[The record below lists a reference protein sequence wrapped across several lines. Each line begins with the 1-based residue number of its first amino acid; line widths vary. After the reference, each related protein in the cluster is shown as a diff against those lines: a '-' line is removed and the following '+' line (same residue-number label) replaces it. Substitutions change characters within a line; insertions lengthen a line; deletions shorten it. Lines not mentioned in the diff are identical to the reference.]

1 MAAVIARP
9 PHRRRPVV
17 EELEARI
24 LYAADLAPFVHPLT
38 DGAQVRVLEAPAATP
53 APTLVEQAA
62 TTRHEIVFVDP
73 GVADWTRLVAD
84 LQAQQDADRQ
94 LDVVLLDAGRDGVA
108 QITGALQG
116 LHDIAAIHLISHG
129 EAGAVMLGST
139 RLDLASIDAEAARI
153 ADWAPALQAGADILV
168 YGCDVAA
175 SADGQALLARLRALS
190 GADIAASTD
199 LTGAARL
206 GGDWTLEY
214 SLGAIQAR
222 VAADVPTQADW
233 QGVLATYTVTNTNDS
248 GAGSFRQAI
257 QDANANPGADTI
269 NFNIA
274 GTGIHTITLSSMLP
288 YLSGQVNIDATTD
301 DSFAANGNRPAIAID
316 GDNTIQDGLELYG
329 GSDGSVVRGLIIER
343 FTQDGI
349 DIASSGNN
357 TVAGNWIGLN
367 TAGTAAAGNQ
377 QGVNIWSANNNTVGG
392 TTAADRNVIAGNTGP
407 GIFVGGG
414 STGTHIYGN
423 YIGTD
428 KTGTVAIANQVAGV
442 ELMSSGTTV
451 GGTTSAYRNLISGNT
466 VGVAFYAGGSSN
478 TVLGNYI
485 GTDVTGSVALAN
497 VNYGVQINSD
507 ASYNVIGGT
516 SAGARNLISGNTN
529 YGVAI
534 MDPGA
539 VGNQVEGN
547 WIGVNAAGTAA
558 LSNLVGVI
566 LYNSTSGN
574 TVGGTSAGA
583 GNVISGNS
591 VDGIQI
597 FGSATG
603 NTIQGNLVGLNPGGT
618 SAIANTNQ
626 GIALFGGASNT
637 LIGGTTSAARN
648 VISGNGNEGIRIED
662 AGTTG
667 NLVQGN
673 YIGTNAAGSAGVGN
687 AVGVHVFNGATGN
700 TVGGTAAGA
709 GNLIAYNSGIGV
721 SVTDSTTTG
730 NVILSNSF
738 TSNDGLAIDLGAD
751 GVTLNDVGDADTGP
765 NNLTNFADLGSAT
778 TTGTELRLTG
788 ALSVAANT
796 YYVIQVYSSPVGDPS
811 GYGEGLTYLGAI
823 NVPSGPSGS
832 VSGRYTLSV
841 AVAAGSVI
849 TSTATRTDSSYTT
862 YYETSEFSNQVVA
875 LAPGVTVTPVSTTTT
890 EAGGTASFTVVLNA
904 APNATVT
911 IPVSSSDTTEGSVS
925 ASSLSFTTSNWNT
938 PQTVTVTGVDDTIVD
953 GTVAYSAVLGAA
965 TSSDAAYNGLNPADV
980 SLSNTDND
988 TYNTL
993 TVTTAADTL
1002 DGTTTSIA
1010 ALMANMG
1017 ADGKISLREAI
1028 TAANNTANGS
1038 GGPDRIAFGISGT
1051 GLHTINL
1058 GSALPN
1064 ITDVVVIDGTTDDSF
1079 AANGNLPAIALNGA
1093 SVTSGDGLHLMSGAS
1108 GSTVRGLV
1116 IQGFANGYGVN
1127 IDNSANNQIVG
1138 NYIGT
1143 TLAGTAA
1150 VANFRGLYLSGAAA
1164 TGNVIGGSTAA
1175 DRNLISGNSNDGVS
1189 INGASLNTVIGN
1201 IVGLNAA
1208 GTAALGNG
1216 AQGIGIWGGAAQN
1229 TVGGTSAGLRNVISG
1244 NLGDG
1249 IRLDASTNNTVAG
1262 NYIGLA
1268 SDGST
1273 AVGNGEVGV
1282 NITNGATGNLIG
1294 GSTSASRNVIS
1305 GNTQYGIYVDAQIGA
1320 TANTTIQN
1328 NYLGTNAAGSAAV
1341 GNGGFGLAIDYGASN
1356 TSVLDNV
1363 ISGNTA
1369 TSWSASRGGIYVY
1382 ANGATIQG
1390 NLIGLD
1396 ATGTSFI
1403 PNGGGSSAAGIYEAG
1418 GSTSVLIGGTGVGQ
1432 GNTIAGNTG
1441 SGVAVNASGNVRIL
1455 GNAIYGNTGL
1465 GIDLDTNG
1473 VTAND
1478 AGDGDTG
1485 ANHLQNFPVLG
1496 TVQSNG
1502 TNQISIA
1509 GTLNSNASSYYRVEF
1524 FASTS
1529 ADGTGYGEGQTYL
1542 GYVNVATNGSGNAS
1556 FSTVLS
1562 AVVPVGAYV
1571 SATAT
1576 KSDASYATFT
1586 DTSEF
1591 ALDVQAQ
1598 TWNTAPVNTVPGA
1611 QTVNEDTALTITGLS
1626 VADAE
1631 SNLSSTRLTVSS
1643 GTLTVSLAGG
1653 ATIGAG
1659 ANGSASLTLSGTPAQ
1674 INAALATVSYL
1685 GTANFNGSD
1694 TLTIL
1699 STDSGALTDSDTVA
1713 ITVTAV
1719 NDAPVLAGG
1728 NAFTTITE
1736 DQTSSSGDLVSALIA
1751 GQVTDADSGA
1761 ASGIA
1766 VTATVSSTGTW
1777 QYSLD
1782 NGSTWN
1788 GVGSVSGN
1796 SALLLRST
1804 DRLRFVP
1811 DGLNGTTA
1819 SVTFRAWDQSS
1830 GSAGN
1835 KVDAST
1841 NGGTTA
1847 FSTATATSNLS
1858 VTAVNDA
1865 PVLAGGNAFTTI
1877 TEDQTSSS
1885 GDLVSALIAGQV
1897 TDADSGA
1904 ASGIAVTAT
1913 VSSTGTWQYS
1923 LDNGST
1929 WNGVGSVSGNSA
1941 LLLRST
1947 DRLRFV
1953 PDGLN
1958 GTTASVT
1965 FRAWDQSSGS
1975 AGNKVDAS
1983 TNGGTTAFS
1992 TATATSNLSV
2002 TAVNDAPSMPGVALG
2017 STPEDVAIT
2026 WQVST
2031 FAGYSSDVD
2040 AGALKGLAILVV
2052 DNSHG
2057 AWQYTL
2063 DGSNWTDIGTVSASH
2078 ALLLAADA
2086 TSAFRFVP
2094 AANWNGT
2101 TGMFVYEAWDQT
2113 TGTAG
2118 TFADASVTGGT
2129 SAFSGPSGSTLTVT
2143 PVNDPPVI
2151 TSNGGGSTASVS
2163 VPENTT
2169 AVTTVTATDVD
2180 SPSLSFSLA
2189 GGADAALFTVNANS
2203 GVLSFISAPN
2213 FEVPTDANGDNQYVL
2228 VVQASDGSST
2238 TTQTLTV
2245 TVTDV
2250 NEAPVVTSFG
2260 GASSAALSVPENQTA
2275 VTVVTATDPDTGA
2288 NLTFSVTGG
2297 ADAARFSI
2305 DPSSGALVFN
2315 TAPMVAAPSDAN
2327 GDGVYLVTVAVSDGT
2342 LTASQSL
2349 SITVTRDGGISVVP
2363 AIASAGT
2370 EVRVNTSTAN
2380 TQYGPDSDNN
2390 SVAMNDNGDTVVV
2403 WMSMLQDGSGYG
2415 VYGQRYD
2422 ASGAAVGGEFQINQ
2436 TTAGNQQFPSVA
2448 MAADGSF
2455 VVVWDSDQ
2463 SNGGDIFMR
2472 RYGAD
2477 GTALSGEVR
2486 VNTVTT
2492 NLQQVANVA
2501 MDASG
2506 NFIVVWDSNASGNVD
2521 VRAQRYSSTGTA
2533 LGGEFTVNA
2542 TLAGD
2547 QKTNSVAMDAT
2558 GDFVVAWTGVNGDG
2572 SGNGVF
2578 AQRYNA
2584 SGTAVGSQFQVNQIT
2599 TGNQDWAHV
2608 AMDGHGG
2615 FVVVWQSAASDTGD
2629 VYARRYDG
2637 NGFAVTNEFRV
2648 NVTPSGL
2655 QNNPDVVMDAHGN
2668 FIVAWTSA
2676 GQDGSGNGVYGR
2688 RYSAGGVALGSEF
2701 LINVTTA
2708 GDQAFPHMAL
2718 EADGDFVV
2726 EWEGAGTGD
2735 ADGVFLRRFSAQGV
2749 TTEAGGTASFQVVLD
2764 RAPSAPVSIAVSS
2777 SNAADGTVSTASL
2790 VFTAANWNTP
2800 QTVTVTGVDNIL
2812 VTPDASYTIVLGA
2825 AVSSDSVYNGI
2836 DPADVVLTHHN
2847 DDIAVTTTA
2856 DVVDGDTSS
2865 LNALITHPGV
2875 DGRISLRE
2883 AITAANATAGT
2894 DTIRFSIP
2902 DALAGGAHTLSLATD
2917 LPTVTDAVVI
2927 DGTTEPDF
2935 AGTPVVVLDGSG
2947 GALQGLEIAASG
2959 STVRGLVIERFAQ
2972 RGLLVDA
2979 GAANTRI
2986 VGNYIG
2992 TDVSGLLARGNGA
3005 WGIDL
3010 VAAGSGTVIGGTT
3023 SADRNVIGANTGW
3036 GGIAINGT
3044 PAATVTGNYIGVGAD
3059 GVTALGNGIGVYLF
3073 NATAGS
3079 RIGGTAAGEGN
3090 LIGYNATGIAVQS
3103 AGSQAAI
3110 LGNRYVANSGQAIDL
3125 GWDGVAL
3132 ANDTG
3137 DGDTGPNGL
3146 QNLPVIVLARSDGS
3160 SLLSLTGSF
3169 NSLASTAFRVEFYA
3183 TPVNGG
3189 ANGSGESL
3197 RYLGSVDVLTDAS
3210 GNAPLA
3216 VGLGALVNPGEYV
3229 TATATRSDAGHT
3241 VFYETSELARNVAV
3255 LSTVQATVVVDTT
3268 SDAADGNVTSL
3279 STLLADKGADGR
3291 ISLREAILAANA
3303 TANGSGGADRIDF
3316 SIPDALVGG
3325 VHTIAVS
3332 AALPT
3337 VSEAALIDATTE
3349 PDYAGTPV
3357 VVLDGSGAGSSADGL
3372 AISAG
3377 GSTVKGLT
3385 IRNFGHYGIYLT
3397 GGGGNLIAGNY
3408 IGTDASGAAAA
3419 ANHWGIVVDNS
3430 AGNVIGGTT
3439 AAARNLIS
3447 GNLND
3452 GINLSGSGATG
3463 NLVEGNYIGTNAA
3476 GTAAL
3481 GNAGVGV
3488 AVGAGA
3494 SGNTIG
3500 GASASAR
3507 NLISGNAEYG
3517 VFVSDPT
3524 TSGNLIQGNWI
3535 GLDATGTTALG
3546 NGGFGVVVDNLAA
3559 NTAILGNVISGN
3571 TAAGWS
3577 ASRGGIYL
3585 YANGATV
3592 QGNRIGTDAS
3602 GNAFVANG
3610 GGSGMSGGIVGR
3622 ETSANVMIG
3631 GTHLGEANVIAGNTG
3646 DGVVVEG
3653 NATGYTVLGNAI
3665 HDNSGL
3671 GIDLGHDGVT
3681 ANDAGDADVGL
3692 QNYPTLLS
3700 VLSWGGNTVISGELR
3715 SQANTSYRVEF
3726 FANPAGGADP
3736 SGFGE
3741 GLTLLG
3747 FLDVT
3752 TDATG
3757 YAAISTTLAGVSVAV
3772 GSRISATA
3780 TSKTGATSYG
3790 ATSEFGADVA
3800 VTPAGAVSVSAI
3812 SGPTAESGS
3821 TATFSV
3827 VLTIQPTADVTIAL
3841 AVSDA
3846 TEGSLSVSSLTFT
3859 AANWNTPQ
3867 TVTVTGVDDT
3877 WVDGNVAYSIVT
3889 GAAVSADANYNGVGV
3904 ADVAV
3909 VNTDNDTYNTLVV
3922 DTVSDT
3928 ADGDTASI
3936 GALIANRGAD
3946 GHISLREALLAANAT
3961 ANGSGGPD
3969 RIVFNIAGA
3978 GAHTVFLSGALPALS
3993 DAVLLDGSSQPGY
4006 AGAPLIELDG
4016 SGAGSS
4022 DGLVL
4027 GAGSDGSTLTGLA
4040 VNRFA
4045 GIGIEVAS
4053 SGNTL
4058 SADYVGLR
4066 PDGSTAAG
4074 NGSDGI
4080 RIDNAS
4086 GNTISHSVVSG
4097 NLGAGIALIGA
4108 AASGNSV
4115 VGSIVGLDA
4124 TGAAAVGNGL
4134 DGIVLS
4140 AGAHHNTLGS
4150 TTSGQGNVLSGN
4162 TGSGIGLYTTHDNQI
4177 IGNLI
4182 GVDLGGTT
4190 ALGNGQ
4196 SGIAANQTVGE
4207 IVGGAAAGAGNTISG
4222 NAQNGVTLVD
4232 ASGTV
4237 VQGNRIGL
4245 DVSGTTLLGN
4255 AGAGVAL
4262 SGSTSGSLVGGTAA
4276 GAGNRIAGN
4285 QIGVVIGGTSAG
4297 NAILANSMYGNTLLG
4312 IDLGWDGVTANDT
4325 GDGDT
4330 GPNGLQNFPVLTYA
4344 NSTGGNTT
4352 LAGSFNSAA
4361 STPYRLEFYASA
4373 TGDASGHGEGQTF
4386 LGATTVTTDA
4396 SGNAV
4401 FSVSLIGVSVANGAV
4416 VSATA
4421 TADLGGGSY
4430 GGTSEFA
4437 ANRSATTAGPGVTVT
4452 PTAGLATSELGATAS
4467 FSVVLDSAPV
4477 ADVVIALSVSDAT
4490 EGSLSVVSLTF
4501 TAANWNQAQT
4511 VTVTGVADGIV
4522 DGNIAYTVI
4531 TAQASSADAGY
4542 NGLDPADVSLTNFDA
4557 NPPVI
4562 TSNGGG

>member
-1 MAAVIARP
+1 MTSAFVSRAHQWARTTLAV
-9 PHRRRPVV
+9 
-17 EELEARI
+17 
-24 LYAADLAPFVHPLT
+24 T
-38 DGAQVRVLEAPAATP
+38 
-53 APTLVEQAA
+53 
-62 TTRHEIVFVDP
+62 
-73 GVADWTRLVAD
+73 VAGL
-84 LQAQQDADRQ
+84 
-94 LDVVLLDAGRDGVA
+94 VLLDR
-108 QITGALQG
+108 
-116 LHDIAAIHLISHG
+116 LH
-129 EAGAVMLGST
+129 EQQ
-139 RLDLASIDAEAARI
+139 RI
-153 ADWAPALQAGADILV
+153 ALFAIDEAHCVSQWGHDFRPSYRELGKVRPLLGNPPIVALTATADPLV
-168 YGCDVAA
+168 RDDIVARFMRECSTVSELEHPNTIKFYDFGETDEGDLYIA
-175 SADGQALLARLRALS
+175 MEFVRGRSLARELAELGMLS
-190 GADIAASTD
+190 PERVDLIIGQICGSLQEAHDKGIIHRD
-199 LTGAARL
+199 LKPDNILLTGAAGQGDFVKVLDFGIAKRIDGRDPKLTPL
-206 GGDWTLEY
+206 GVV
-214 SLGAIQAR
+214 LGSPPYMSPEQF
-222 VAADVPTQADW
+222 
-233 QGVLATYTVTNTNDS
+233 TVT
-248 GAGSFRQAI
+248 
-257 QDANANPGADTI
+257 
-269 NFNIA
+269 
-274 GTGIHTITLSSMLP
+274 
-288 YLSGQVNIDATTD
+288 
-301 DSFAANGNRPAIAID
+301 
-316 GDNTIQDGLELYG
+316 
-329 GSDGSVVRGLIIER
+329 
-343 FTQDGI
+343 
-349 DIASSGNN
+349 
-357 TVAGNWIGLN
+357 
-367 TAGTAAAGNQ
+367 Q
-377 QGVNIWSANNNTVGG
+377 QC
-392 TTAADRNVIAGNTGP
+392 
-407 GIFVGGG
+407 
-414 STGTHIYGN
+414 
-423 YIGTD
+423 
-428 KTGTVAIANQVAGV
+428 
-442 ELMSSGTTV
+442 
-451 GGTTSAYRNLISGNT
+451 
-466 VGVAFYAGGSSN
+466 
-478 TVLGNYI
+478 
-485 GTDVTGSVALAN
+485 
-497 VNYGVQINSD
+497 
-507 ASYNVIGGT
+507 
-516 SAGARNLISGNTN
+516 
-529 YGVAI
+529 
-534 MDPGA
+534 
-539 VGNQVEGN
+539 
-547 WIGVNAAGTAA
+547 
-558 LSNLVGVI
+558 
-566 LYNSTSGN
+566 
-574 TVGGTSAGA
+574 
-583 GNVISGNS
+583 
-591 VDGIQI
+591 
-597 FGSATG
+597 
-603 NTIQGNLVGLNPGGT
+603 
-618 SAIANTNQ
+618 
-626 GIALFGGASNT
+626 
-637 LIGGTTSAARN
+637 
-648 VISGNGNEGIRIED
+648 
-662 AGTTG
+662 
-667 NLVQGN
+667 
-673 YIGTNAAGSAGVGN
+673 
-687 AVGVHVFNGATGN
+687 
-700 TVGGTAAGA
+700 
-709 GNLIAYNSGIGV
+709 
-721 SVTDSTTTG
+721 
-730 NVILSNSF
+730 
-738 TSNDGLAIDLGAD
+738 
-751 GVTLNDVGDADTGP
+751 
-765 NNLTNFADLGSAT
+765 
-778 TTGTELRLTG
+778 GTEPPFR
-788 ALSVAANT
+788 
-796 YYVIQVYSSPVGDPS
+796 
-811 GYGEGLTYLGAI
+811 
-823 NVPSGPSGS
+823 
-832 VSGRYTLSV
+832 
-841 AVAAGSVI
+841 
-849 TSTATRTDSSYTT
+849 
-862 YYETSEFSNQVVA
+862 
-875 LAPGVTVTPVSTTTT
+875 
-890 EAGGTASFTVVLNA
+890 NA
-904 APNATVT
+904 Y
-911 IPVSSSDTTEGSVS
+911 
-925 ASSLSFTTSNWNT
+925 W
-938 PQTVTVTGVDDTIVD
+938 
-953 GTVAYSAVLGAA
+953 
-965 TSSDAAYNGLNPADV
+965 
-980 SLSNTDND
+980 DNHKD
-988 TYNTL
+988 
-993 TVTTAADTL
+993 
-1002 DGTTTSIA
+1002 
-1010 ALMANMG
+1010 
-1017 ADGKISLREAI
+1017 
-1028 TAANNTANGS
+1028 
-1038 GGPDRIAFGISGT
+1038 
-1051 GLHTINL
+1051 
-1058 GSALPN
+1058 
-1064 ITDVVVIDGTTDDSF
+1064 
-1079 AANGNLPAIALNGA
+1079 
-1093 SVTSGDGLHLMSGAS
+1093 
-1108 GSTVRGLV
+1108 
-1116 IQGFANGYGVN
+1116 
-1127 IDNSANNQIVG
+1127 
-1138 NYIGT
+1138 
-1143 TLAGTAA
+1143 
-1150 VANFRGLYLSGAAA
+1150 
-1164 TGNVIGGSTAA
+1164 
-1175 DRNLISGNSNDGVS
+1175 
-1189 INGASLNTVIGN
+1189 
-1201 IVGLNAA
+1201 
-1208 GTAALGNG
+1208 
-1216 AQGIGIWGGAAQN
+1216 
-1229 TVGGTSAGLRNVISG
+1229 
-1244 NLGDG
+1244 
-1249 IRLDASTNNTVAG
+1249 
-1262 NYIGLA
+1262 
-1268 SDGST
+1268 
-1273 AVGNGEVGV
+1273 
-1282 NITNGATGNLIG
+1282 
-1294 GSTSASRNVIS
+1294 
-1305 GNTQYGIYVDAQIGA
+1305 GIYVDAQIGA

-1403 PNGGGSSAAGIYEAG
+1403 PNGGGSSTAGIYEAG

-1502 TNQISIA
+1502 TNQISIG

-1598 TWNTAPVNTVPGA
+1598 TWNTAPVNTVPSA
-1611 QTVNEDTALTITGLS
+1611 QTVNEDTALSITGLS

-1659 ANGSASLTLSGTPAQ
+1659 ANGSASLTLSGTLAQ

-1736 DQTSSSGDLVSALIA
+1736 DQTNTSGDLVSALIA

-1788 GVGSVSGN
+1788 GVGSVSGS

-1819 SVTFRAWDQSS
+1819 SATFRAWDQS
-1830 GSAGN
+1830 
-1835 KVDAST
+1835 
-1841 NGGTTA
+1841 
-1847 FSTATATSNLS
+1847 
-1858 VTAVNDA
+1858 
-1865 PVLAGGNAFTTI
+1865 
-1877 TEDQTSSS
+1877 
-1885 GDLVSALIAGQV
+1885 
-1897 TDADSGA
+1897 
-1904 ASGIAVTAT
+1904 
-1913 VSSTGTWQYS
+1913 TGT
-1923 LDNGST
+1923 
-1929 WNGVGSVSGNSA
+1929 
-1941 LLLRST
+1941 
-1947 DRLRFV
+1947 
-1953 PDGLN
+1953 
-1958 GTTASVT
+1958 
-1965 FRAWDQSSGS
+1965 

-2017 STPEDVAIT
+2017 STPEDVTIT

-2040 AGALKGLAILVV
+2040 AGALKGLAILIV

-2163 VPENTT
+2163 VPENST

-2213 FEVPTDANGDNQYVL
+2213 FEAPTDANGDNQYVL

-2422 ASGAAVGGEFQINQ
+2422 ASGATVGGEFQINQ

-2506 NFIVVWDSNASGNVD
+2506 NFIVVWDSNASGNFD
-2521 VRAQRYSSTGTA
+2521 VRAQRYSSNGTA

-2676 GQDGSGNGVYGR
+2676 GQDGSGNGVYAR

-2902 DALAGGAHTLSLATD
+2902 DALAGSAHTLSLATD

-2947 GALQGLEIAASG
+2947 GAVQGLEIAASG

-3023 SADRNVIGANTGW
+3023 SADRNVIGANLGW
-3036 GGIAINGT
+3036 GGIACI
-3044 PAATVTGNYIGVGAD
+3044 
-3059 GVTALGNGIGVYLF
+3059 
-3073 NATAGS
+3073 
-3079 RIGGTAAGEGN
+3079 
-3090 LIGYNATGIAVQS
+3090 S
-3103 AGSQAAI
+3103 AGI
-3110 LGNRYVANSGQAIDL
+3110 LTLALSGR
-3125 GWDGVAL
+3125 G
-3132 ANDTG
+3132 
-3137 DGDTGPNGL
+3137 
-3146 QNLPVIVLARSDGS
+3146 
-3160 SLLSLTGSF
+3160 
-3169 NSLASTAFRVEFYA
+3169 
-3183 TPVNGG
+3183 
-3189 ANGSGESL
+3189 
-3197 RYLGSVDVLTDAS
+3197 
-3210 GNAPLA
+3210 
-3216 VGLGALVNPGEYV
+3216 
-3229 TATATRSDAGHT
+3229 
-3241 VFYETSELARNVAV
+3241 
-3255 LSTVQATVVVDTT
+3255 
-3268 SDAADGNVTSL
+3268 AADGR
-3279 STLLADKGADGR
+3279 G
-3291 ISLREAILAANA
+3291 IL
-3303 TANGSGGADRIDF
+3303 
-3316 SIPDALVGG
+3316 DALR
-3325 VHTIAVS
+3325 ILRFECLQS
-3332 AALPT
+3332 
-3337 VSEAALIDATTE
+3337 
-3349 PDYAGTPV
+3349 
-3357 VVLDGSGAGSSADGL
+3357 
-3372 AISAG
+3372 
-3377 GSTVKGLT
+3377 
-3385 IRNFGHYGIYLT
+3385 
-3397 GGGGNLIAGNY
+3397 
-3408 IGTDASGAAAA
+3408 
-3419 ANHWGIVVDNS
+3419 
-3430 AGNVIGGTT
+3430 
-3439 AAARNLIS
+3439 
-3447 GNLND
+3447 
-3452 GINLSGSGATG
+3452 
-3463 NLVEGNYIGTNAA
+3463 
-3476 GTAAL
+3476 AL
-3481 GNAGVGV
+3481 G
-3488 AVGAGA
+3488 
-3494 SGNTIG
+3494 
-3500 GASASAR
+3500 
-3507 NLISGNAEYG
+3507 
-3517 VFVSDPT
+3517 
-3524 TSGNLIQGNWI
+3524 
-3535 GLDATGTTALG
+3535 
-3546 NGGFGVVVDNLAA
+3546 
-3559 NTAILGNVISGN
+3559 
-3571 TAAGWS
+3571 
-3577 ASRGGIYL
+3577 
-3585 YANGATV
+3585 
-3592 QGNRIGTDAS
+3592 
-3602 GNAFVANG
+3602 
-3610 GGSGMSGGIVGR
+3610 
-3622 ETSANVMIG
+3622 
-3631 GTHLGEANVIAGNTG
+3631 H
-3646 DGVVVEG
+3646 
-3653 NATGYTVLGNAI
+3653 
-3665 HDNSGL
+3665 
-3671 GIDLGHDGVT
+3671 
-3681 ANDAGDADVGL
+3681 
-3692 QNYPTLLS
+3692 
-3700 VLSWGGNTVISGELR
+3700 
-3715 SQANTSYRVEF
+3715 
-3726 FANPAGGADP
+3726 
-3736 SGFGE
+3736 
-3741 GLTLLG
+3741 
-3747 FLDVT
+3747 
-3752 TDATG
+3752 
-3757 YAAISTTLAGVSVAV
+3757 
-3772 GSRISATA
+3772 
-3780 TSKTGATSYG
+3780 
-3790 ATSEFGADVA
+3790 
-3800 VTPAGAVSVSAI
+3800 
-3812 SGPTAESGS
+3812 
-3821 TATFSV
+3821 
-3827 VLTIQPTADVTIAL
+3827 
-3841 AVSDA
+3841 
-3846 TEGSLSVSSLTFT
+3846 
-3859 AANWNTPQ
+3859 
-3867 TVTVTGVDDT
+3867 
-3877 WVDGNVAYSIVT
+3877 
-3889 GAAVSADANYNGVGV
+3889 
-3904 ADVAV
+3904 
-3909 VNTDNDTYNTLVV
+3909 
-3922 DTVSDT
+3922 
-3928 ADGDTASI
+3928 
-3936 GALIANRGAD
+3936 
-3946 GHISLREALLAANAT
+3946 
-3961 ANGSGGPD
+3961 
-3969 RIVFNIAGA
+3969 
-3978 GAHTVFLSGALPALS
+3978 
-3993 DAVLLDGSSQPGY
+3993 
-4006 AGAPLIELDG
+4006 
-4016 SGAGSS
+4016 
-4022 DGLVL
+4022 
-4027 GAGSDGSTLTGLA
+4027 
-4040 VNRFA
+4040 
-4045 GIGIEVAS
+4045 
-4053 SGNTL
+4053 
-4058 SADYVGLR
+4058 
-4066 PDGSTAAG
+4066 
-4074 NGSDGI
+4074 
-4080 RIDNAS
+4080 
-4086 GNTISHSVVSG
+4086 
-4097 NLGAGIALIGA
+4097 
-4108 AASGNSV
+4108 
-4115 VGSIVGLDA
+4115 
-4124 TGAAAVGNGL
+4124 
-4134 DGIVLS
+4134 
-4140 AGAHHNTLGS
+4140 
-4150 TTSGQGNVLSGN
+4150 
-4162 TGSGIGLYTTHDNQI
+4162 
-4177 IGNLI
+4177 
-4182 GVDLGGTT
+4182 
-4190 ALGNGQ
+4190 
-4196 SGIAANQTVGE
+4196 
-4207 IVGGAAAGAGNTISG
+4207 
-4222 NAQNGVTLVD
+4222 
-4232 ASGTV
+4232 
-4237 VQGNRIGL
+4237 
-4245 DVSGTTLLGN
+4245 
-4255 AGAGVAL
+4255 
-4262 SGSTSGSLVGGTAA
+4262 
-4276 GAGNRIAGN
+4276 
-4285 QIGVVIGGTSAG
+4285 
-4297 NAILANSMYGNTLLG
+4297 
-4312 IDLGWDGVTANDT
+4312 
-4325 GDGDT
+4325 
-4330 GPNGLQNFPVLTYA
+4330 
-4344 NSTGGNTT
+4344 
-4352 LAGSFNSAA
+4352 
-4361 STPYRLEFYASA
+4361 
-4373 TGDASGHGEGQTF
+4373 
-4386 LGATTVTTDA
+4386 
-4396 SGNAV
+4396 
-4401 FSVSLIGVSVANGAV
+4401 
-4416 VSATA
+4416 
-4421 TADLGGGSY
+4421 
-4430 GGTSEFA
+4430 
-4437 ANRSATTAGPGVTVT
+4437 
-4452 PTAGLATSELGATAS
+4452 
-4467 FSVVLDSAPV
+4467 
-4477 ADVVIALSVSDAT
+4477 
-4490 EGSLSVVSLTF
+4490 
-4501 TAANWNQAQT
+4501 
-4511 VTVTGVADGIV
+4511 
-4522 DGNIAYTVI
+4522 
-4531 TAQASSADAGY
+4531 
-4542 NGLDPADVSLTNFDA
+4542 
-4557 NPPVI
+4557 
-4562 TSNGGG
+4562 